1 MFDRVDV
8 SSEIFDR
15 NCKIVCIFYCMICDN
30 VILLVGSCLFVFL
43 WGDKID
49 IYFVLLIRLEIF
61 F

>member
-30 VILLVGSCLFVFL
+30 VILLVGSCLYVFL
-43 WGDKID
+43 
-49 IYFVLLIRLEIF
+49 
-61 F
+61 